1 MFIARAV
8 PVFILRP
15 VSNFFHF
22 LESMLGL
29 KPGKNW
35 LKNCTKKIPV
45 KNCLFSVIGAVTC
58 LNASQDGN
66 LLSGGEDRV
75 VKAWHSLR

>member
-1 MFIARAV
+1 M
-8 PVFILRP
+8 
-15 VSNFFHF
+15 
-22 LESMLGL
+22 
-29 KPGKNW
+29 
-35 LKNCTKKIPV
+35 
-45 KNCLFSVIGAVTC
+45 KNCLFSVVGAVTC